1 MTLIKKFF
9 SSLKGEG
16 LIYTFRH
23 VVRYLFNPVLY
34 KIRPFLMKRKK
45 KEFIKKYNLVFPT
58 NNNLLPADY
67 LDLDN
72 LVTQILKL
80 KPKCVLELGT
90 GYSTYAIIFALN
102 KLKLEIGHKFEFYAV
117 DQNEIY
123 LENLKN
129 FIPKQYSE
137 QITFLYRPLYTD
149 KYLNTLMSFF
159 KNLPNKNFDFIYE
172 DRHDH
177 KDTKLAGDVIKFENQ
192 LDLNKHSFSLTI
204 DGMPIT
210 TNYYK
215 QNLRGRYKISGSII
229 HGTNFNK
236 IN

>member
-1 MTLIKKFF
+1 
-9 SSLKGEG
+9 
-16 LIYTFRH
+16 
-23 VVRYLFNPVLY
+23 
-34 KIRPFLMKRKK
+34 
-45 KEFIKKYNLVFPT
+45 
-58 NNNLLPADY
+58 
-67 LDLDN
+67 
-72 LVTQILKL
+72 
-80 KPKCVLELGT
+80 
-90 GYSTYAIIFALN
+90 
-102 KLKLEIGHKFEFYAV
+102 
-117 DQNEIY
+117 
-123 LENLKN
+123 
-129 FIPKQYSE
+129 
-137 QITFLYRPLYTD
+137 
-149 KYLNTLMSFF
+149 MSFF